1 MAQNDEYARARKQGE
16 KAYRRAVISGEY
28 PYLPALE
35 EILWDRSS
43 DIGTSLGIMD
53 IPLDQVV
60 GTKTRGRQAAFAR
73 NFMPLLDGDSEFAG
87 KWSFLIKAQKEEGIR
102 DPVKVYEYMWNFYV
116 LEGNKRVSVLKYLNL
131 PTILADVIRV
141 MPIPSEEKDIKIYME
156 FDRFFRV
163 MPIYDLI
170 FSEEGDYEKLAE
182 AVGQNLNDP
191 WSEDVR
197 KSFLYAYER
206 FTTVFEAR
214 FKQSLSLTNADAFLV
229 YLGIYKYE
237 SLMEDS
243 KEIIL
248 KKIEKIRDEFV
259 LEAGGNQI
267 SFSEQPETKDAG
279 ALPGLF
285 KPKTYTEKNPLQIA
299 FFYDGKL
306 SESSWL
312 YGHEL
317 GRNHI
322 SEVFGDVVKTWSYES
337 TLEEEDFAAALKD
350 AVEKNAHVIVTTS
363 PILMEP
369 ALRAAVE
376 YPQVRVL
383 NCSINLSQGAVRTY
397 YGRMHEAK
405 FLMGVLAGSLCED
418 HKIGYVADYPIYGA
432 VSRINA
438 FAIGAALSDPQAKV
452 YLTWTSLAEGDW
464 KTYMQENGVH
474 IVSGPDLIKPKEASR
489 EYGLYRMNGGEVT
502 NLAMPVW
509 NWGTYYELIVRGIL
523 DGKFQKDN
531 SAGTTGQALNLW
543 WGMSAGV
550 IDVILSKNLSFY
562 SGKMIDIYRKA
573 LINDTFRPFD
583 GMLKD
588 NRGTV
593 RGDHDSVLSN
603 EEIVAMNWLND
614 NVIGEIPDSELLNEA
629 GKKAI
634 RVSGLQIDHAKT
646 AENAGAETTG

>member
-16 KAYRRAVISGEY
+16 RAYRRAVISGEY

-116 LEGNKRVSVLKYLNL
+116 LEGNKRVSVLKYLDL

-182 AVGQNLNDP
+182 AVGQDLNEP

-583 GMLKD
+583 GTLKD

>member
-16 KAYRRAVISGEY
+16 RAYRRAVISGEY

-116 LEGNKRVSVLKYLNL
+116 LEGNKRVSVLKYLDL

-182 AVGQNLNDP
+182 AVGQNLNEP

-267 SFSEQPETKDAG
+267 SFSEQPETRDAG
-279 ALPGLF
+279 ALPGIF

-376 YPQVRVL
+376 YPQVRFL

-583 GMLKD
+583 GTLKD